1 MENQEK
7 NETTVLPENPE
18 IMVKNP
24 RIGKV
29 RKLEE
34 EVRRQNELEQLRTI
48 GCTASVRT
56 SCRE

>member
-24 RIGKV
+24 QIGRAHV
-29 RKLEE
+29 
-34 EVRRQNELEQLRTI
+34 
-48 GCTASVRT
+48 
-56 SCRE
+56 